1 MDQTSNQVLSATVHG
16 EKVLAKQPSLLS
28 LSSETCEDYA
38 PEEILRPSSR
48 IVPPD
53 EPGLHHVKFT
63 VTFSIAFP
71 TGTVQMFRILSISMP
86 L

>member
-1 MDQTSNQVLSATVHG
+1 MDQTSNLLLPDAMHG
-16 EKVLAKQPSLLS
+16 DTSLTKQPSLVS

-38 PEEILRPSSR
+38 PEEILRPSNR
-48 IVPPD
+48 VVPSD

-71 TGTVQMFRILSISMP
+71 TGNW
-86 L
+86 